1 MLVYQKVSYTYL
13 LCSQNCPEYPGIQ
26 WHCSPDILSSTQ
38 VALFWQGSESPKK
51 EKKMSFKAVE
61 FFSKKQ
67 QNKKFTLI

>member
-1 MLVYQKVSYTYL
+1 MQPPMYEKNHPQYL

-51 EKKMSFKAVE
+51 EKK
-61 FFSKKQ
+61 
-67 QNKKFTLI
+67 